1 MLRLTNR
8 LKMTRSIKKVNQPPR
23 LRRTRTPLKREVSW
37 IPANLRTK
45 KIPLLIQVNHHLWL
59 SWRRKMPIQVGV
71 QLHHWFHRTR
81 RTLRRPRTPTRIK
94 VKTQPIKRTGMPL
107 RLLFRH
113 QTSSQRKRIPFQVL
127 YQLLRT
133 NQRRMPLLMFYQ
145 RLRSN
150 R

>member
-37 IPANLRTK
+37 IPTNLRTK
-45 KIPLLIQVNHHLWL
+45 KIPLLMQDNHHLWL
-59 SWRRKMPIQVGV
+59 SWRRKMPIQVGA

-81 RTLRRPRTPTRIK
+81 RTLRRPRTPIRMK

-107 RLLFRH
+107 RH

-127 YQLLRT
+127 YQLPRSRKKRMLLR
-133 NQRRMPLLMFYQ
+133 MFYQ